1 MRIVFMGTPDFAASA
16 LKALIEAGEDVVLS
30 VTQPDREKGRGKE
43 LSMPEV
49 KKCALEHGVQVFQ
62 PEKVREAG
70 AVQRIREA
78 EPEIIVVA
86 AFGQILTKEILD
98 IPKYGC
104 VNIHASLLPEY
115 RGASPIQCCIA
126 DGKEKTGVTI
136 MQMDEGLDTGDILMQ
151 REIPISADETGGSL
165 FDRLSE
171 LGSEMIVEALPLIR
185 EGKLTPVKQDDSRA
199 TYVGTLKKDSG
210 VLDFSKDAEELER
223 LVRAMDP
230 WPGTFCNYK
239 DKSLK
244 IWKTRVVRE
253 NNSND
258 LPTGTI
264 TGVNKEGFTVKCGK
278 DELFIE
284 ELQLSGKKR
293 MKTRDFLL
301 GAKISPG
308 EMLK

>member
-1 MRIVFMGTPDFAASA
+1 MRIVFMGTPDFASSA
-16 LKALIEAGEDVVLS
+16 LQALIEAGEDVVLA

-43 LSMPEV
+43 LAMPEV
-49 KKCALEHGVQVFQ
+49 KKCALEHGVPVFQ

-78 EPEIIVVA
+78 SPEIIVVA

-104 VNIHASLLPEY
+104 INIHASLLPEY
-115 RGASPIQCCIA
+115 RGASPIQRCIA
-126 DGKEKTGVTI
+126 DGKEKTGITI

-151 REIPISADETGGSL
+151 REIPIAGDETGGSL

-171 LGSEMIVEALPLIR
+171 LGAEMIREAIPLIR
-185 EGKLTPVKQDDSRA
+185 DGKLSPVKQDDSRA

-210 VLDFSKDAEELER
+210 ELDFSKDAEELER

-230 WPGTFCNYK
+230 WPGTFCSYK

-244 IWKTRVVRE
+244 IWKTQVVRY
-253 NNSND
+253 SGPND
-258 LPTGTI
+258 LPPGTV
-264 TGVNKEGFTVKCGK
+264 TEVDREGFTVKCGR
-278 DELFIE
+278 DGLFIE

-308 EMLK
+308 EILK

>member
-1 MRIVFMGTPDFAASA
+1 MRIVFMGTPDFASSA
-16 LKALIEAGEDVVLS
+16 LQALVEAGEDVVLA

-43 LSMPEV
+43 LAMPEV
-49 KKCALEHGVQVFQ
+49 KKCALEHGVPVFQ

-78 EPEIIVVA
+78 SPEIIVVA

-104 VNIHASLLPEY
+104 INIHASLLPEY
-115 RGASPIQCCIA
+115 RGASPIQRCIA
-126 DGKEKTGVTI
+126 DGKEKTGITI

-151 REIPISADETGGSL
+151 REIPIAGDETGGSL

-171 LGSEMIVEALPLIR
+171 LGAEMIREAIPLIR
-185 EGKLTPVKQDDSRA
+185 DGKLSPVKQDDSRA

-210 VLDFSKDAEELER
+210 ELDFSKDAEELER

-230 WPGTFCNYK
+230 WPGTFCSYK

-244 IWKTRVVRE
+244 IWKTRVVRD
-253 NNSND
+253 SGPND
-258 LPTGTI
+258 LPPGTV
-264 TGVNKEGFTVKCGK
+264 TEVSREGFTVKCGR
-278 DELFIE
+278 DGLFIE